1 MKKKIISLIMIV
13 AVLASCIIPASAAAS
28 SNGQRTKDVTAYVFS
43 MDDSKKLTCL
53 FTDQLPSV
61 PYIEVTDYLNTIY
74 KIPFTAEKNAETSDG
89 WFVGFAQMDGR
100 TVVVAIVLE
109 DSGSGVAAGRAHDVF
124 LAALDTLA
132 HR

>member
-1 MKKKIISLIMIV
+1 MARGTAWPAAIPG
-13 AVLASCIIPASAAAS
+13 AVVGAKT
-28 SNGQRTKDVTAYVFS
+28 G
-43 MDDSKKLTCL
+43 
-53 FTDQLPSV
+53 
-61 PYIEVTDYLNTIY
+61 
-74 KIPFTAEKNAETSDG
+74 TAEKNAETSDG

-124 LAALDTLA
+124 LAALDALA